1 MKFELIRDPYMDND
15 FIFEK
20 SDIEIKPGVTVLV
33 GCNGSGKSSL
43 LKQIIYRLKN
53 AGIPFEKFD
62 YKNDGGRK
70 MREQFLFQDEI
81 AAFATAISGSEGEEI
96 VVNMMKIAAK
106 LGSSFN
112 RVSDSGGKEFWI
124 LLDAID
130 SGLSVDNILDIKEHL
145 FDTIFK
151 NSKDMEI
158 YIVVSANSYEMC
170 RQMNC
175 FDVIKGEYVTFKDYE
190 DYRNFIMETRK
201 IKEKRCSY
209 A

>member
-20 SDIEIKPGVTVLV
+20 SEIEIKPGVTVLV

-145 FDTIFK
+145 FDTIFE
-151 NSKDMEI
+151 NSKDVEI

-175 FDVIKGEYVTFKDYE
+175 FDVIKGEYITFKDYE
-190 DYRNFIMETRK
+190 EYSNFILETKK
-201 IKEKRCSY
+201 IKEKRGSY